1 MKGNRVMAKICL
13 NTRDEMLII
22 DLDKIAF
29 FQANGN
35 YTELTYIEG
44 QKLMLS
50 LGLSKV
56 EEYIKKILPV
66 DRPSPFIRL
75 GRSLI
80 INQRFLYSINTLKQ
94 KLILSDC
101 ANHTYILSISKNLLR
116 TYKEIMSI
124 KYSVNK

>member
-1 MKGNRVMAKICL
+1 MAKFCL

-44 QKLMLS
+44 QKQMLT

-56 EEYIKKILPV
+56 EEYIKRILPA
-66 DRPSPFIRL
+66 DKPSSFIRI

-80 INQRFLYSINTLKQ
+80 INQRYLYSINTLRQ

-101 ANHTYILSISKNLLR
+101 ANHTYILSVSKTLLKA
-116 TYKEIMSI
+116 YKEIMS
-124 KYSVNK
+124 KRYSVSKK

>member
-1 MKGNRVMAKICL
+1 
-13 NTRDEMLII
+13 MLII
-22 DLDKIAF
+22 ELDKIAF

-44 QKLMLS
+44 QKQMLT

-56 EEYIKKILPV
+56 EEYIKKILPA
-66 DRPSPFIRL
+66 DKPSSFIRI

-80 INQRFLYSINTLKQ
+80 INQRYLYSINTLRQ

-101 ANHTYILSISKNLLR
+101 ANHTYILSVSKALLKA
-116 TYKEIMSI
+116 YKEIMS
-124 KYSVNK
+124 KRYSVSKK

>member
-1 MKGNRVMAKICL
+1 MAKFCL

-44 QKLMLS
+44 QKQMLT

-56 EEYIKKILPV
+56 EEYIKKILPA
-66 DRPSPFIRL
+66 DKPSSFIRI

-80 INQRFLYSINTLKQ
+80 INQRYLYSINTLRQ

-101 ANHTYILSISKNLLR
+101 ANHTYILSVSKALLKA
-116 TYKEIMSI
+116 YKEIMS
-124 KYSVNK
+124 KRYSVSKK

>member
-1 MKGNRVMAKICL
+1 MAKFCL
-13 NTRDEMLII
+13 NMRDEMLII
-22 DLDKIAF
+22 DLQKVVF

-44 QKLMLS
+44 QKQMLT

-56 EEYIKKILPV
+56 EEYIKKALRADI
-66 DRPSPFIRL
+66 PSSFIRV

-80 INQRFLYSINTLKQ
+80 INQRYLYSINTLKQ

-101 ANHTYILSISKNLLR
+101 ANHTYILSVSKSLLKA
-116 TYKEIMSI
+116 YKEIMSN
-124 KYSVNK
+124 KYSVNKK

>member
-1 MKGNRVMAKICL
+1 MAKFCL
-13 NTRDEMLII
+13 NMRDEMLII
-22 DLDKIAF
+22 DLDKVAF

-44 QKLMLS
+44 QKQMLT

-56 EEYIKKILPV
+56 EEYIKRVLPA
-66 DRPSPFIRL
+66 DRPSSFIRI

-80 INQRFLYSINTLKQ
+80 INQRYLYSINTLKQ

-101 ANHTYILSISKNLLR
+101 ANHTYILSVSKSLLKA
-116 TYKEIMSI
+116 YKDIMSN
-124 KYSVNK
+124 KYTVNKK